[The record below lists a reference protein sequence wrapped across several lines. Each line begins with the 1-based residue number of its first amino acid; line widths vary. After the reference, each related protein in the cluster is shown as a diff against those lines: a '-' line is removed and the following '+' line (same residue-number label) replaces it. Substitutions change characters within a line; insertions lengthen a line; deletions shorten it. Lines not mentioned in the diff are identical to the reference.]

1 MNICHSW
8 YDFVTCTI
16 HFSISIGKKNRVRPM
31 QQQRRHRTELNT
43 WLEQNS
49 GKTKNFIV
57 SFFEKLDQRFW
68 SRDRTSPKFSRVV
81 DHELGLFLGPSKPKT
96 RIWAS
101 FGPGYWPYRALIEVR
116 RLTTL
121 CYKVFLCGD
130 VKFGLRPPAYP
141 RLLGQFRAKFWI
153 DCNVK

>member
-1 MNICHSW
+1 
-8 YDFVTCTI
+8 
-16 HFSISIGKKNRVRPM
+16 M

-81 DHELGLFLGPSKPKT
+81 DHDLGLFLGPSKPNT
-96 RIWAS
+96 RI
-101 FGPGYWPYRALIEVR
+101 
-116 RLTTL
+116 
-121 CYKVFLCGD
+121 
-130 VKFGLRPPAYP
+130 
-141 RLLGQFRAKFWI
+141 
-153 DCNVK
+153 